1 MDRVTLRLAL
11 AIVDV
16 VEFRRVWDRIKPITV
31 PNTVRRLDLLQ
42 TDTLDDIVAIS
53 FLRREVATK
62 KQLYK
67 NTTQGFL
74 FSNRVTGRKHHV
86 ITDAT
91 KNQKSKFS
99 QQVDGWMFS
108 EITKL
113 SEKMLLNKRKRNP
126 G

>member
-1 MDRVTLRLAL
+1 MDRVTLRLAS
-11 AIVDV
+11 AFVDV
-16 VEFRRVWDRIKPITV
+16 VEFHRVLDCIKPITV

-42 TDTLDDIVAIS
+42 TDTLDDIVTIS

-67 NTTQGFL
+67 NTSQGFL
-74 FSNRVTGRKHHV
+74 FSNGVTGRKHHM

-91 KNQKSKFS
+91 KSQKSKFS

-108 EITKL
+108 KIT
-113 SEKMLLNKRKRNP
+113 ENYPRKCF
-126 G
+126 

>member
-1 MDRVTLRLAL
+1 MDQVTLRLAL

-31 PNTVRRLDLLQ
+31 PNTVRRLDLLR

-67 NTTQGFL
+67 TQVKVFY
-74 FSNRVTGRKHHV
+74 FRT
-86 ITDAT
+86 
-91 KNQKSKFS
+91 
-99 QQVDGWMFS
+99 
-108 EITKL
+108 E
-113 SEKMLLNKRKRNP
+113 
-126 G
+126 